1 MAVNDGTIEEYI
13 AIVET
18 AHGVRLTP
26 VQIGRLIARLDDE
39 EQFFPSLSFGEAMRA
54 AVTGDGPR
62 IGVREHVLAVA
73 AELEA

>member
-1 MAVNDGTIEEYI
+1 MAFL
-13 AIVET
+13 T
-18 AHGVRLTP
+18 ASVTRSTCCSIMPG
-26 VQIGRLIARLDDE
+26 QIGRLIARLDDE
-39 EQFFPSLSFGEAMRA
+39 EQFFPPLSFGEAMRA